1 MNKIAH
7 VRFLEDSGRYNPHQP
22 MQLHHKTYDYLIP
35 EDMEIKQ
42 GDMLIVRTYN
52 NANGPLRF
60 ASCTDVS
67 TNEGTTRNLR
77 YVVQK
82 LDLDAHLAREKAAEE
97 KRKAMEFLKAKTAE
111 IIERTKYQELLH
123 LLPIEDQKYIQQHL
137 GLVATHQA
145 EYTVETKVERYYR
158 VGKVTAPT
166 IVTHVYAVSADEALD
181 KIAAMWE
188 VNAHELTVQ
197 LM

>member
-35 EDMEIKQ
+35 EGMEIKQ

-67 TNEGTTRNLR
+67 TNEGATRNLR

-111 IIERTKYQELLH
+111 IMERTKYQELLH
-123 LLPIEDQKYIQQHL
+123 LLPIEEQKYIQQHL
-137 GLVATHQA
+137 GLVATHKA
-145 EYTVETKVERYYR
+145 ESNNSEPQTRCYKVSRLNDPETF
-158 VGKVTAPT
+158 
-166 IVTHVYAVSADEALD
+166 THVYAESLD
-181 KIAAMWE
+181 KALETVSTVWRIDRQ
-188 VNAHELTVQ
+188 ELTAQ
-197 LM
+197 LL